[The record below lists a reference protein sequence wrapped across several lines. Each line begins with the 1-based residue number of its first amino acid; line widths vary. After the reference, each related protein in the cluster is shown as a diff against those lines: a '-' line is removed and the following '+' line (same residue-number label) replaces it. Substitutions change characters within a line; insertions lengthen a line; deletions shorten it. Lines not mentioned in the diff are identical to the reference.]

1 MEKKSLGG
9 KEIEEKSQKTEE
21 ETKQE
26 EEKHTNTKKKPR
38 KINDKLT
45 TFFENS
51 TVKGD
56 QFSEETTLNQTID
69 SFEPEL
75 NSTFIEE
82 RTRRLSPTRPHE
94 RGTLTE
100 FFKES
105 QADYDPFPE

>member
-1 MEKKSLGG
+1 MEKKSH
-9 KEIEEKSQKTEE
+9 EQNEMEEKSQKTEE
-21 ETKQE
+21 IANQE
-26 EEKHTNTKKKPR
+26 EEKRANTKKRFR
-38 KINDKLT
+38 KTNEKLT

-51 TVKGD
+51 TVRGD
-56 QFSEETTLNQTID
+56 QFCEDTTLNQTLD
-69 SFEPEL
+69 SFEPDF

-82 RTRRLSPTRPHE
+82 RTRKLSPTRPHE

>member
-1 MEKKSLGG
+1 MEKKSLEE
-9 KEIEEKSQKTEE
+9 KEIKEKGQKT
-21 ETKQE
+21 KKKASQE
-26 EEKHTNTKKKPR
+26 EENRTNTKKKSR
-38 KINDKLT
+38 KTNDKLT

-51 TVKGD
+51 TVRGD
-56 QFSEETTLNQTID
+56 QFCEETTLNQTLD
-69 SFEPEL
+69 SFEPDF

-82 RTRRLSPTRPHE
+82 RTRKLSPTRPHE